1 MIMRQLLK
9 PIFRAKSVDTEKRL
23 KDNTRQNDY
32 TNLMEEYKQILK
44 YIVAHGVT
52 QECLKDLS
60 DIHREFEAARRKWA
74 KMSLTDASSYPS
86 LILLF

>member
-1 MIMRQLLK
+1 MRQLLK
-9 PIFRAKSVDTEKRL
+9 SIFRAKSVDTKKRL

-32 TNLMEEYKQILK
+32 TNLMEEYKQILE
-44 YIVAHGVT
+44 YVVAHSVT

-60 DIHREFEAARRKWA
+60 DIQREFEAARRKWA
-74 KMSLTDASSYPS
+74 KMSLADASSYPS